1 MRKIIYKKEDRK
13 EIKIRRD
20 KNKETEKWEINIR

>member
-1 MRKIIYKKEDRK
+1 MRKIIYKKEDKK